1 MQPRL
6 RLFLQGLYQQHML
19 MGTEEEYSLFRIQD
33 NVHQQATARF
43 FRSIQRICRTV
54 QQFPKNA
61 LVSKTARQLRENV
74 QLSKTVRQLREN
86 VQFSKTAR
94 VPAGITVT

>member
-6 RLFLQGLYQQHML
+6 RLFLQGRYQQHML

-33 NVHQQATARF
+33 NVHQQATARS

-54 QQFPKNA
+54 QRFPKN
-61 LVSKTARQLRENV
+61 VRQHRKNV

-94 VPAGITVT
+94 VPAGITVI